1 MAKIQPAP
9 KKLYFS
15 LPATKNTGYIDLSLA
30 ASVANRR
37 FYRQGINWAVANCK
51 LMSLDED
58 AQSVFV
64 STLQDSWMVSNSWTK
79 AFKAWQK
86 MQYEFALDEQPS
98 IKPKFNDFKIF
109 MDSPM
114 YDDWKASVD
123 AGNDGF
129 QTSSTDT
136 TGILMPNNFWDNVV
150 GATAIYKAGEWIYSK
165 LTAPTTGGATVVDY
179 FMTMH
184 GPDVP
189 GISVG
194 LVENYALSR
203 SVPQSPDP
211 QTGLAGDNIFTAI
224 FDEGTVQSA
233 EVLADML
240 VDNDEVPYD
249 LDEYPGGA
257 TNATGVELVL
267 LDGFSAT
274 NNSGVIQQVNSGPFN
289 AQCGLIRVD
298 RVGSNAY
305 PLVIELTLMPGEH
318 RGYLCQEMQD
328 V

>member
-9 KKLYFS
+9 KKVYFS

-30 ASVANRR
+30 ASVMNRR

-51 LMSLDED
+51 LMSLDTD
-58 AQSVFV
+58 AQSVYV
-64 STLQDSWMVSNSWTK
+64 STLQDSWMVSNAWTK
-79 AFKAWQK
+79 SFKAWQK
-86 MQYEFALDEQPS
+86 MQYEFGLDEQPS

-114 YDDWKASVD
+114 YNDWKASID

-129 QTSSTDT
+129 QTSSTDV
-136 TGILMPNNFWDNVV
+136 TGILMPANYWDTVV
-150 GATAIYKAGEWIYSK
+150 GVTAIYKPGEWIYSK
-165 LTAPTTGGATVVDY
+165 LVTPATGGATVVDY
-179 FMTMH
+179 HMTMH

-189 GISVG
+189 GITVG
-194 LVENYALSR
+194 LVENYAISR
-203 SVPQSPDP
+203 AVPFSPDP
-211 QTGLAGDNIFTAI
+211 QENIGVSIFAQI
-224 FDEGTVQSA
+224 FDEGTVQTDN
-233 EVLADML
+233 VLADL
-240 VDNDEVPYD
+240 DADNDEVPYEH
-249 LDEYPGGA
+249 LEYPGGA

-267 LDGFSAT
+267 LDGFSST

-289 AQCGLIRVD
+289 AQCGLIRID
-298 RVGSNAY
+298 RIGSNAY